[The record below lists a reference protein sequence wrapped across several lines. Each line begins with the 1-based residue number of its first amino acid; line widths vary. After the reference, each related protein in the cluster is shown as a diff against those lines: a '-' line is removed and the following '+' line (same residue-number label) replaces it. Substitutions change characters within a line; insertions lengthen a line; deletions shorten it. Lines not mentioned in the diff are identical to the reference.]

1 MKITKQTLRELD
13 RKIEKEK
20 NLKRKTFLIATRN
33 VYSRPLGVAAQYRF

>member
-20 NLKRKTFLIATRN
+20 DLKRKTFLMATRN
-33 VYSRPLGVAAQYRF
+33 IYSRQLGTAAPYRF